1 VHSYPEGTAPSVS
14 LLLQF
19 DQVLAL
25 KLLHHHAAWLH
36 SKQLSKARAAWIYA
50 LLARLTKPVR
60 VAVSTVIS
68 LFSAMLC
75 VDTCIQLMPRN
86 SDGLNVSGSLQYT
99 GQLNLLIACH
109 SVTEA
114 LCTCADIV
122 HTYYVP

>member
-1 VHSYPEGTAPSVS
+1 MRSYPEGKAPTVS

-60 VAVSTVIS
+60 RAHSTTAS
-68 LFSAMLC
+68 LSRSKL
-75 VDTCIQLMPRN
+75 
-86 SDGLNVSGSLQYT
+86 
-99 GQLNLLIACH
+99 
-109 SVTEA
+109 
-114 LCTCADIV
+114 
-122 HTYYVP
+122 